1 MIRTLVAAAFPTVR
15 AGLAAVLRAES
26 GIEVLGDAA
35 GGEALLSLAASLQ
48 PDVVL
53 VELETAADD
62 LVAAVMRL
70 AEQSGDAGVVLLCD
84 ATDSWIQDAL
94 RAGVRGVLARDSA
107 AAEIAAAVVGA
118 GLGLVVVNAPTIR
131 AILPAEQPARLAVPA
146 NGSGEPLTPREIEVL
161 RQVSEGLGNKTISR
175 RLGISEH
182 TVKFHVGAIMSK
194 LNATSRTEA
203 VTIAARR
210 GLILL

>member
-15 AGLAAVLRAES
+15 AGLAAVLRADS
-26 GIEVLGDAA
+26 SIEIVGDAA
-35 GGEALLSLAASLQ
+35 NGETLLSLAASLQ

-53 VELETAADD
+53 VDLETAADD
-62 LVAAVMRL
+62 LATAVMRL
-70 AEQSGDAGVVLLCD
+70 AEQSGATGLVLLCD
-84 ATDSWIQDAL
+84 APNGWIQDAL
-94 RAGVRGVLARDSA
+94 RAGVRAIIARDSA
-107 AAEIAAAVVGA
+107 AAEIAAAVHGA
-118 GLGLVVVNAPTIR
+118 GLGLMVLNAVIVQSL
-131 AILPAEQPARLAVPA
+131 LPVEQPSRLAA
-146 NGSGEPLTPREIEVL
+146 AGESGEALTPREIEVL
-161 RQVSEGLGNKTISR
+161 RHVSEGLGNKTISR

-194 LNATSRTEA
+194 LNAASRTEA

>member
-1 MIRTLVAAAFPTVR
+1 
-15 AGLAAVLRAES
+15 
-26 GIEVLGDAA
+26 
-35 GGEALLSLAASLQ
+35 
-48 PDVVL
+48 
-53 VELETAADD
+53 
-62 LVAAVMRL
+62 MRL

-146 NGSGEPLTPREIEVL
+146 SGSGEPLTPREIEVL

-175 RLGISEH
+175 RLASAS
-182 TVKFHVGAIMSK
+182 TRSSF
-194 LNATSRTEA
+194 TW
-203 VTIAARR
+203 AR
-210 GLILL
+210 LCQS